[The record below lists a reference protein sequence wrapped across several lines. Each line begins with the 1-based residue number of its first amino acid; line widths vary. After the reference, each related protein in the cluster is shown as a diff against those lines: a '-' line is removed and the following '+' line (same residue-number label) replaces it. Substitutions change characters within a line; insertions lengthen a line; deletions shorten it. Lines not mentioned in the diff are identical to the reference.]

1 MAEGRFAR
9 KGAIVTGGTLGIGK
23 AVARGLA
30 AEGGRVAVVGRNP
43 ERLKDVVA
51 GIEAEGGKAI
61 GITADVCVRADV
73 ERMVAEAEA
82 GIGPVDVLVSNVGGG
97 KRLSILEIDE
107 DEWERM
113 LRLNLTSA
121 YLCCRA
127 VLARMVPR
135 KRGSIVL
142 VASIAGRSTSVFQG
156 AHYTASKAGLLGL
169 SRHLAREMAAH
180 GIRVNAAA
188 PGPTATERI
197 LTTVPI
203 ERQRQS
209 AAEIPLGRLGTPEEQ
224 AAAILF
230 LASDAASYITGA
242 TLDVNGGGL
251 MI

>member
-1 MAEGRFAR
+1 MTPGRFAG
-9 KGAIVTGGTLGIGK
+9 KGAIVTGGTAGIGK

-30 AEGGRVAVVGRNP
+30 AEGGRVAVVGRDAG
-43 ERLKDVVA
+43 RVKDVQT
-51 GIEAEGGKAI
+51 GIEAEGGTAI
-61 GITADVCVRADV
+61 GIPADVTVRADV
-73 ERMVAEAEA
+73 ERMVEEAEA
-82 GIGPVDVLVSNVGGG
+82 RIGPVDVMVSNVGGG
-97 KRLSILEIDE
+97 KLLSILEIDE
-107 DEWERM
+107 PEWERM

-135 KRGSIVL
+135 KRGSIVI
-142 VASIAGRSTSVFQG
+142 VSSIAGRSTSVFQG

-180 GIRVNAAA
+180 GIRVNAVA

-197 LTTVPI
+197 LSTVSI
-203 ERQRQS
+203 EKQQRT
-209 AAEIPLGRLGTPEEQ
+209 AAEVPLGRLGTPEEQ

-230 LASDAASYITGA
+230 LASDAAGDITGA

>member
-1 MAEGRFAR
+1 MAEGRFAG
-9 KGAIVTGGTLGIGK
+9 KGALVTGGTLGIGK

-30 AEGGRVAVVGRNP
+30 AEGARVALVARQAD
-43 ERLKDVVA
+43 RLKETVA
-51 GIEAEGGKAI
+51 AIEAEGGRAI
-61 GITADVCVRADV
+61 GLAADVCLAADV
-73 ERMVAEAEA
+73 ERVVAEAEA
-82 GIGPVDVLVSNVGGG
+82 GVGPVDILVSNVGGG
-97 KRLSILEIDE
+97 KALSILDIDE
-107 DEWERM
+107 PEWERM

-135 KRGSIVL
+135 RRGSVVL
-142 VASIAGRSTSVFQG
+142 VSSIAGRSTSVFQG

-180 GIRVNAAA
+180 GIRVNAVA

-197 LTTVPI
+197 LSTVPI
-203 ERQRQS
+203 EKQQRT
-209 AAEIPLGRLGTPEEQ
+209 AAEVPLGRLGTPEEQ

-230 LASDAASYITGA
+230 LASDGAGYITGA